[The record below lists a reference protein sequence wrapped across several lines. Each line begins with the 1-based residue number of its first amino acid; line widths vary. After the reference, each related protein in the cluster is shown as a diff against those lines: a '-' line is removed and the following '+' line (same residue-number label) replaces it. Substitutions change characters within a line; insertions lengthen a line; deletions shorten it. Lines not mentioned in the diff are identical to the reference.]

1 MLAISCTGQWASTI
15 PVDASGEPVG
25 PCLMWLDTRG
35 SEHARRVVGGP
46 LVGYSPLALLTWV
59 RHTSGVP
66 SPYGGDPV
74 SHMLHL
80 QHDEPAVA
88 AAARW
93 YLEPV
98 DYLTMRFTGR
108 AAATHASMSAAWLTD
123 NRRLD
128 RLEYD
133 AVLVRKAGLDP
144 EKLPPLV
151 ATGSLIGPV
160 RAEVASELGLAGDVQ
175 VVSGTPDLHS
185 AALGTGAAGEGQP
198 HMTISTTSWI
208 SLPVARKKTDP
219 MRSIATVPGLDSVSY
234 LVANN
239 HEAAGLCLRW
249 LRDVWGG
256 ERARLVRGADR
267 AGGHCVRG
275 QRRRSVHAVDRGR
288 ALTRR

>member
-1 MLAISCTGQWASTI
+1 M
-15 PVDASGEPVG
+15 
-25 PCLMWLDTRG
+25 
-35 SEHARRVVGGP
+35 
-46 LVGYSPLALLTWV
+46 
-59 RHTSGVP
+59 
-66 SPYGGDPV
+66 

-80 QHDEPAVA
+80 QHNEPAVA

-98 DYLTMRFTGR
+98 DYLSMRFTGR

-128 RLEYD
+128 QLEYD
-133 AVLVRKAGLDP
+133 ALLVRKTGIDP
-144 EKLPPLV
+144 DKLPPLL

-160 RAEVASELGLAGDVQ
+160 RAEVADELGLAAGVQ

-185 AALGTGAAGEGQP
+185 AALGVGAAQEGQA
-198 HMTISTTSWI
+198 HMTISTTSWT

-219 MRSIATVPGLDSVSY
+219 IHSIATVPGLDSSSY
-234 LVANN
+234 LIANN

-256 ERARLVRGADR
+256 ARPRLI
-267 AGGHCVRG
+267 
-275 QRRRSVHAVDRGR
+275 S
-288 ALTRR
+288 